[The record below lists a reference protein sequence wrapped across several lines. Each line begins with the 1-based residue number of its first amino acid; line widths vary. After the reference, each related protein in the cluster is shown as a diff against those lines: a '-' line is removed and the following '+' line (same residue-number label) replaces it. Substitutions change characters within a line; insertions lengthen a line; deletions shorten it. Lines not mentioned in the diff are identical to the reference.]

1 MRPRR
6 LAFAALLVLSGCAA
20 GGPDALAPVLRSDLP
35 RPAQSLLA
43 DVARAVEAHDW
54 DAYRATL
61 SPEEFGEA
69 VGFLVGGGRDRTA
82 AVSETMESAMSL
94 GWVSTRVF
102 PEGADRATARTAGL
116 DRIVTLRFDAVTDR
130 RPQFDQLSVGGRVT
144 LDDGTTLPVSVTVLW
159 PSGPDPVLAVPQG

>member
-1 MRPRR
+1 MPARPLV
-6 LAFAALLVLSGCAA
+6 LAVLLVVTGCAA
-20 GGPDALAPVLRSDLP
+20 SGPDALAPALRSELP
-35 RPAQSLLA
+35 GPTLSLLA
-43 DVARAVEAHDW
+43 EVARTVEAHDW

-82 AVSETMESAMSL
+82 AISETMESVLSL

-102 PEGADRATARTAGL
+102 PEDADRATAPTAGL
-116 DRIVTLRFDAVTDR
+116 DRVVTLRFDAVTDR
-130 RPQFDQLSVGGRVT
+130 RPQYDQLSVGGQVT
-144 LDDGTTLPVSVTVLW
+144 LDDGTTLPVSVTVLR